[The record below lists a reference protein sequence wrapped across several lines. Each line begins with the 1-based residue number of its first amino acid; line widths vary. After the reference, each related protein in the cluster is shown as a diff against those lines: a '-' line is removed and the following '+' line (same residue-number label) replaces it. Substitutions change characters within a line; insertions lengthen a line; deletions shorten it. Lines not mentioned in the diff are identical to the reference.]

1 MGRFLRRHRKIL
13 VWVAASVGCL
23 LVAAGVAGYVLV
35 SHLNGNI
42 KQADVRPLLGRQ
54 PPDLHPR
61 AENIAVI
68 GSDGRQGQTGLDAP
82 GLVTDQSDTL
92 MIIHI
97 PASRQWAE
105 VMSIPRDSW
114 VKIPSC
120 MMGNGQVSSPTQF
133 KINEAFAVGNLYGN
147 HTATGAACTIKTI
160 EQDTGIYI
168 DHFVVVDFNGFR
180 DMVAALGGV
189 PECNPTAID
198 DPQSGLF
205 LTAGR
210 HLLTPAQALT
220 YVRARYGLGDGS
232 DLDRIG
238 RQQAFMSSLISRVR
252 TKLLDPVAIYQ
263 FLDAATRSL
272 TIDSQLGGIS
282 GLYGLEQG
290 LHGIPS
296 GKIVFFTIPNF
307 PREQVVP
314 SDTANVLWTE
324 PEDDQIFAS
333 FRDDVPASPAL
344 FTPQAATTTT
354 TTATSPGSGLV
365 AASALET
372 TPAATQH
379 PAPAASRH
387 PAPAASR
394 HPAPSTRPSPVTLQ
408 GRAASQSICVG

>member
-42 KQADVRPLLGRQ
+42 KQANVRPLLGRQ
-54 PPDLHPR
+54 PPDLHPQ

-68 GSDGRQGQTGLDAP
+68 GSDGRQGQAGVNAP

-120 MMGNGQVSSPTQF
+120 MMGNGQKSSPTQF
-133 KINEAFAVGNLYGN
+133 KINEAFALGNLYGN

-189 PECNPTAID
+189 AECNPTAID

-210 HLLTPAQALT
+210 HLLTPDQALI

-232 DLDRIG
+232 DLGRIG
-238 RQQAFMSSLISRVR
+238 RQQVFMSSLISRAR
-252 TKLLDPVAIYQ
+252 SKLFDPVAIYQ

-282 GLYGLEQG
+282 GLYGLEQS

-296 GKIVFFTIPNF
+296 GKIVFFTLPNF

-344 FTPQAATTTT
+344 FTPQATTTT
-354 TTATSPGSGLV
+354 TRTATSPGSGLAV
-365 AASALET
+365 AAALKT
-372 TPAATQH
+372 TPTSTQD
-379 PAPAASRH
+379 
-387 PAPAASR
+387 
-394 HPAPSTRPSPVTLQ
+394 PAPSPSPSPSPSPVPVPVQ

>member
-1 MGRFLRRHRKIL
+1 M
-13 VWVAASVGCL
+13 WVAATVGCL
-23 LVAAGVAGYVLV
+23 LVAVGVAGYTLI

-42 KQADVRPLLGRQ
+42 KQANVRPLLGHQ
-54 PPDLHPR
+54 PPDLHPQ
-61 AENIAVI
+61 AENIVVI

-114 VKIPSC
+114 VPIPSC
-120 MMGNGQVSSPTQF
+120 MMGNGQMSSPTQF
-133 KINEAFAVGNLYGN
+133 KINEAFAVGNLHGN
-147 HTATGAACTIKTI
+147 HTATGAACTIKTV

-168 DHFVVVDFNGFR
+168 DHFIVVNFNGFR

-198 DPQSGLF
+198 DPQSGLS
-205 LTAGR
+205 LSAGW
-210 HLLTPAQALT
+210 HLLTPNQALT

-232 DLDRIG
+232 DLERIG
-238 RQQAFMSSLISRVR
+238 RQQVFMSSLISRAR
-252 TKLLDPVAIYQ
+252 SKLFDPVAIYR
-263 FLDAATRSL
+263 FLDAATRSV

-296 GKIVFFTIPNF
+296 GKIVFFTLPSF
-307 PREQVVP
+307 PRELVVP

-324 PEDDQIFAS
+324 PEDDQIFTS

-344 FTPQAATTTT
+344 FTAQATTTT
-354 TTATSPGSGLV
+354 TRMDTSPSPASGLAV
-365 AASALET
+365 SSVLEA
-372 TPAATQH
+372 TPSPTPIATED
-379 PAPAASRH
+379 PAP
-387 PAPAASR
+387 
-394 HPAPSTRPSPVTLQ
+394 TTTPSPVTIQ

>member
-1 MGRFLRRHRKIL
+1 
-13 VWVAASVGCL
+13 VWAAASVGCL
-23 LVAAGVAGYVLV
+23 LVAAGVAGYALI

-42 KQADVRPLLGRQ
+42 KQANVRPLLGRQ

-97 PASRQWAE
+97 PADRQWAE

-114 VKIPSC
+114 VPIPSC
-120 MMGNGQVSSPTQF
+120 MMGNGQMSSPTQF

-147 HTATGAACTIKTI
+147 HTATGAACTIRTV

-168 DHFVVVDFNGFR
+168 DHFIVVDFNGFR

-189 PECNPTAID
+189 GECNPTAID

-205 LTAGR
+205 LSAGW
-210 HLLTPAQALT
+210 HLLTPDQALT

-232 DLDRIG
+232 DLERIG
-238 RQQAFMSSLISRVR
+238 RQQVFMSSLISRVR
-252 TKLLDPVAIYQ
+252 SKLLDPVAIYQ
-263 FLDAATRSL
+263 FLDAATRSV
-272 TIDSQLGGIS
+272 TIDSQFGGIS
-282 GLYGLEQG
+282 GLYGLEQS

-296 GKIVFFTIPNF
+296 GKIVFFTLPNF

-314 SDTANVLWTE
+314 SDTANVLWTQ

-333 FRDDVPASPAL
+333 FKDDVPASPAL
-344 FTPQAATTTT
+344 FSGQVTTTGTTTT
-354 TTATSPGSGLV
+354 PPGTGKGL
-365 AASALET
+365 AAGSMLAT
-372 TPAATQH
+372 TPRA
-379 PAPAASRH
+379 RLD
-387 PAPAASR
+387 
-394 HPAPSTRPSPVTLQ
+394 PAPSATPTPPAIQ
-408 GRAASQSICVG
+408 GRTASQSICVG